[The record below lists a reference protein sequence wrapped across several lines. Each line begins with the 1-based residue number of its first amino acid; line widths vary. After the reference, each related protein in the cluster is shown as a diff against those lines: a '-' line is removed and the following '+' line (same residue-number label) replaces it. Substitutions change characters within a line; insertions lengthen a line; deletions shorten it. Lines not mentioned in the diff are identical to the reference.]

1 MTVMEI
7 DSSKK
12 CGTCLFYEE
21 SDESVFGGWCLA
33 GVRLHD
39 AKKTIYGVDKEDGCN
54 DWEERHEQK

>member
-1 MTVMEI
+1 MTAMEI

-12 CGTCLFYEE
+12 CGTCRFYEE
-21 SDESVFGGWCLA
+21 SETSVFGGWCLA

-54 DWEERHEQK
+54 DWEERHE

>member
-1 MTVMEI
+1 MTAMKI

-12 CGTCLFYEE
+12 CGTCQFYEE
-21 SDESVFGGWCLA
+21 SDTSVFGGWCLA

-54 DWEERHEQK
+54 DWEERHE